1 MSEDALLL
9 AIETIQGSL
18 TELRK
23 EMRSVME
30 KLTLVTAHEI
40 RLARVEVDV
49 EALKERMEAT
59 SRLCASRQKY
69 VDMLN
74 EGMPESPQVWWNSR
88 VAEIAGLLVWSIALL
103 LLPKILKALG
113 VP

>member
-18 TELRK
+18 AELRK

-49 EALKERMEAT
+49 EALKERVEAT
-59 SRLCASRQKY
+59 SRLCTSRQRY
-69 VDMLN
+69 VEMLEN
-74 EGMPESPQVWWNSR
+74 GLPESPQAWWDSR
-88 VAEIAGLLVWSIALL
+88 VARIVGLVAWSAFLL
-103 LLPKILKALG
+103 ILPRILKALG
-113 VP
+113 VL